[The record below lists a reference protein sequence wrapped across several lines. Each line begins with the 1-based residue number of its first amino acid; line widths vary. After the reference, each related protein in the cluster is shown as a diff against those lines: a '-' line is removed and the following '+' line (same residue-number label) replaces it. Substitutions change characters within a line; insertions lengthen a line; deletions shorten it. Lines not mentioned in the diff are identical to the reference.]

1 MKTVLVE
8 KPELDKPLIYTYT
21 VSGEDMERF
30 RRKKQRAKE
39 LGINLFVLDE
49 DDIPEELMELEYY
62 IIDNYLDMDLD
73 VPEDIKE
80 RYMELKKLLSD
91 N

>member
-8 KPELDKPLIYTYT
+8 KPELDRPLIYTYS

>member
-8 KPELDKPLIYTYT
+8 KPELDRPLIYTYS

-49 DDIPEELMELEYY
+49 DDIPEELLELEYY

-80 RYMELKKLLSD
+80 KYLELKKQLTEA
-91 N
+91 

>member
-8 KPELDKPLIYTYT
+8 KPELDRPLIYTYS

-49 DDIPEELMELEYY
+49 DDIPYGSGCTGGYKEK
-62 IIDNYLDMDLD
+62 
-73 VPEDIKE
+73 VSGIKKTVY
-80 RYMELKKLLSD
+80 RSLGS
-91 N
+91 